1 MFERYLF
8 GMREQRY
15 GESVEEYVTSLRKLA
30 LSCKFGVTV
39 EERLMD
45 QFMLPGN
52 VSLINKTITL
62 V

>member
-1 MFERYLF
+1 
-8 GMREQRY
+8 MREQRY

-39 EERLMD
+39 EELLMD